1 MASDAKVTIYRL
13 DPTVDGESRYE
24 TYLVPPEGWEKLT
37 VLDTLRYICEHLD
50 PELSFRESCR
60 IKAICNICMVRL
72 NKKTVLACDT
82 QSQAEM
88 LIEPL
93 SNHPVLKDL
102 VVRFPDSPVAG
113 EDQGHFEQEG

>member
-1 MASDAKVTIYRL
+1 MASDAKVTIYRF
-13 DPTVDGESRYE
+13 DPTVDEGSRYE
-24 TYLVPPEGWEKLT
+24 TYVVPPEGWENLT

-50 PELSFRESCR
+50 PDLSFRESCR

-82 QSQAEM
+82 AATAEM

-93 SNHPVLKDL
+93 PHHPVLKDL
-102 VVRFPDSPVAG
+102 VVRFTDSPITG